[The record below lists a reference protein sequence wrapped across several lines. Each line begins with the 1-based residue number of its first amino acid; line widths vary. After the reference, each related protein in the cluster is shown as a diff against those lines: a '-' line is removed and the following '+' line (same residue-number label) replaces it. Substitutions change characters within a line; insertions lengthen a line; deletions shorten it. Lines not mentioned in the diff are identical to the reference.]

1 MAGGRTLHVRCTTW
15 DQVEVFYTRKLRR
28 GKLLSMKVPFQAD
41 VGTVVTIG
49 LELPNLI
56 VIAIE
61 GRVQRA
67 SVMEGY
73 DAGKTWIEIELVGFT
88 DEVIARIKGM
98 MTGASLPD
106 DPTPP
111 PMPLISPTAPSPE
124 RPPPPSG
131 DELPADE
138 RLLFTHLSGE
148 LRRLRQLA
156 VHEVLGVDR
165 DADADA
171 IRIGWM
177 RLVRRYHP
185 DLVARH
191 HAPAIT
197 HLAEELTILCN
208 RAYDRLRAAMVL
220 EGRAT
225 TAGSALQVPAGWLVG
240 FDDIAS
246 RGARDEII
254 VEPDGA
260 PVISS
265 IVPVAPMPPTS
276 ASGAT
281 SPPPFGTTTYGVG
294 GPGSAGGPPAPSAVQ
309 GGEAF
314 ESRARAM
321 LSNGEADHAQE
332 VLAAALCV
340 YPRSRPLR
348 SLYYVASALSA
359 LGKGE
364 RMLATS
370 QLETALAHYEHCLEA
385 AQILEHL
392 RRNTTADHDEMRRF
406 FR

>member
-1 MAGGRTLHVRCTTW
+1 MSAGRTLHVRCTTW
-15 DQVEVFYTRKLRR
+15 EQVEIFYTRKLRR
-28 GKLLSMKVPFQAD
+28 GKLLSLKVPFPAELGAQLML
-41 VGTVVTIG
+41 G
-49 LELPNLI
+49 LELPNQI

-67 SVMEGY
+67 QAIDGE
-73 DAGKTWIEIELVGFT
+73 AGKTWIELELVGFT
-88 DEVIARIKGM
+88 DEVIARIKAM
-98 MTGASLPD
+98 MTGAALPD

-111 PMPLISPTAPSPE
+111 PMPPPIVPEAPRAP

-138 RLLFTHLSGE
+138 RLLFTHLTSE

-165 DADADA
+165 DADAEA
-171 IRIGWM
+171 IRLGWM
-177 RLVRRYHP
+177 RLVRRHHP

-191 HAPAIT
+191 QAPAIT

-225 TAGSALQVPAGWLVG
+225 SVGSVLQPPAGWLVG

-246 RGARDEII
+246 RGAAARDE
-254 VEPDGA
+254 VPTLRDEVATEPDPALAA
-260 PVISS
+260 PTV
-265 IVPVAPMPPTS
+265 
-276 ASGAT
+276 
-281 SPPPFGTTTYGVG
+281 PPPPGAFGPTTYGLG
-294 GPGSAGGPPAPSAVQ
+294 ASGPVAGAPAPSAVQ

-321 LSNGEADHAQE
+321 LFNGESDHAQE

-348 SLYYVASALSA
+348 SLYYVASALAA
-359 LGKGE
+359 LSKGE
-364 RMLATS
+364 KMLATS

-385 AQILEHL
+385 AQILEYM
-392 RRNTTADHDEMRRF
+392 RRNANAGHEELRRF